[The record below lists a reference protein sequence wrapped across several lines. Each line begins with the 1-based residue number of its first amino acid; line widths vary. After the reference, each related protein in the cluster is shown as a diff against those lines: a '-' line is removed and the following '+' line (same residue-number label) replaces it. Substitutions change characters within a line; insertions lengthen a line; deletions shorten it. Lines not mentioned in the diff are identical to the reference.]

1 MPVHKLSST
10 DAFVV
15 FDLDNCPSSLGFVRC
30 APKLLASSS
39 AELARSMSYT
49 LALHGH
55 KLGGATASINAV
67 PAERA
72 QAVKAF
78 VDEIAGWVVEGRI
91 LLDAGR
97 GVSESELAPLRA
109 DDLRD
114 DILFS
119 RYADMDFQS
128 YLRGA
133 SAAFAV
139 AAASAAVAGA
149 AEPGGAGAAEPGG
162 TGAAV
167 AIEGF
172 NTSGLAAALELEK
185 LGFKITAVSTL
196 TGCVSDPAGLDVSAL
211 ADGYR
216 SHGED
221 LLAHL
226 GRQIQPPESI
236 FETDCDSLLSGSKF
250 GVVDHH
256 SAKLIRAKVLGSLQH
271 LAFTTRGLV
280 ALQRKGVC
288 VLPDFLCLGGPLYA
302 GDAEDHGAHQDI
314 VRQNILT
321 AAQQKTAALVQEL
334 AAHPEGM
341 FLAACYRAEEFLLS
355 WRDELPFG
363 RPLAP

>member
-1 MPVHKLSST
+1 MQIHKLSST
-10 DAFVV
+10 DAFIV
-15 FDLDNCPSSLGFVRC
+15 FDLDDCPSSLGFVRC
-30 APKLLASSS
+30 APKLLPSSS

-55 KLGGATASINAV
+55 KLGGATASINAG
-67 PAERA
+67 PSERD

-78 VDEIAGWVVEGRI
+78 VDEVAGMVVEGAI
-91 LLDAGR
+91 LVDAGR
-97 GVSESELAPLRA
+97 GVSEADLAPLRA
-109 DDLRD
+109 DDLRG

-119 RYADMDFQS
+119 RYAEMDFQS

-133 SAAFAV
+133 SAAAAV
-139 AAASAAVAGA
+139 AAAISGAGGA
-149 AEPGGAGAAEPGG
+149 TEPGA
-162 TGAAV
+162 TV

-172 NTSGLAAALELEK
+172 NTSGLAAALELDK
-185 LGFKITAVSTL
+185 LGFKIVAVSTQA
-196 TGCVSDPAGLDVSAL
+196 GSVCDPAGFDVSAL

-226 GRQIQPPESI
+226 GPPAEPPEKI
-236 FETDCDSLLSGSKF
+236 FEADCDIMLAGSRF

-256 SAKLIRAKVLGSLQH
+256 TAEVMRPKVLGSLQH

-280 ALQRKGVC
+280 ALQAKGVC

-302 GDAEDHGAHQDI
+302 NGAGGSAGGGTHQDI
-314 VRQNILT
+314 IT

-334 AAHPEGM
+334 APHPEGI
-341 FLAACYRAEEFLLS
+341 FLAACYRAEEFLSS